1 MFKNLS
7 DKLQDTFKKLSGQ
20 SKITESNITEAL
32 REVRLALLE
41 ADVNYTVVKDF
52 VNRIKEKA
60 LGEEVIKGVNP
71 RQQFIKIINDELVEI
86 LGGSNTALNKSQ
98 SKPTIIMLV
107 GLQGAGK
114 TTFAAKLSK
123 LLKKEKYKPFLIG
136 ADVYRPAA
144 KKQLMV
150 LAGQI
155 GVPFFTIE
163 ESNDVLDI
171 VDKGLKEANSQGSD
185 YILIDTAGRLHI
197 DEELMME
204 LREVKSKVNPHEILL
219 VVDGMTGQ
227 DAVNVSK
234 TFNDELDITGV
245 VVTKLDGDTR
255 GGAALSIKAIS
266 GKPIKY
272 ISEGEKLDDISLF
285 HPERLASRILG
296 MGDVVTLVEKAQD
309 AIDEKEAKEMEAK
322 FRKNQFDYEDFLK
335 QFKMIKKMGS
345 LGGILKMLPG
355 MGALG
360 DIDLTGAEKEMKKV
374 EAIIYSMTLEERR
387 NPNLLKV
394 GSRKVRI
401 AKGSGTDV
409 TQVNKL
415 MKQFDQMKQ
424 MMKMFN
430 SGNIPGFGRIG
441 KKR

>member
-1 MFKNLS
+1 MFKGLS
-7 DKLQDTFKKLSGQ
+7 DKLQETFKKLSGQ

-41 ADVNYTVVKDF
+41 ADVNYIVVKNF
-52 VNRIKEKA
+52 VKRIKEKA
-60 LGEEVIKGVNP
+60 QGQEVIKGVNP
-71 RQQFIKIINDELVEI
+71 RQQFIKIINDELIEV
-86 LGGSNTALNKSQ
+86 LGGQNTALNKAT

-114 TTFAAKLSK
+114 TTFAGKLAK
-123 LLKKEKYKPFLIG
+123 LLKKEKNKAFLIG

-150 LAGQI
+150 LANQI
-155 GVPFFTIE
+155 GVPFYSIE
-163 ESNDVLDI
+163 DSNNVLEI
-171 VDKGLKEANSQGSD
+171 VNNGLLEAKKEDAD
-185 YILIDTAGRLHI
+185 YVLIDTAGRLHV
-197 DEELMME
+197 DEVLMQELQD
-204 LREVKSKVNPHEILL
+204 VKSSINPTEILL

-227 DAVNVSK
+227 DAVNVAK
-234 TFNDELDITGV
+234 TFNDALDITGV

-255 GGAALSIKAIS
+255 GGAALSIKEIS

-272 ISEGEKLDDISLF
+272 ISEGEKLDDISVF

-296 MGDVVTLVEKAQD
+296 MGDVVSLVEKAKD
-309 AIDEKEAKEMEAK
+309 AIDEKEAREMEAK
-322 FRKNQFDYEDFLK
+322 FRKNQFDFEDFLK
-335 QFKMIKKMGS
+335 QFKMIKRMGS

-374 EAIIYSMTLEERR
+374 EAIIYSMTVEERR

-394 GSRKVRI
+394 SSRKTRI

-409 TQVNKL
+409 TQINKL
-415 MKQFDQMKQ
+415 LKQFEQMKQ

-430 SGNIPGFGRIG
+430 SGNIPGFGQIG

>member
-1 MFKNLS
+1 MFKGLS
-7 DKLQDTFKKLSGQ
+7 DKLQETFKKLSGQ

-41 ADVNYTVVKDF
+41 ADVNYSVVKNF
-52 VNRIKEKA
+52 VKRIKEKA
-60 LGEEVIKGVNP
+60 QGQEVIKGVNP
-71 RQQFIKIINDELVEI
+71 RQQFIKIINDELIEV
-86 LGGSNTALNKSQ
+86 LGGQNTSLNKST

-114 TTFAAKLSK
+114 TTFAGKLAKF
-123 LLKKEKYKPFLIG
+123 LKKEKSKAFLIG

-150 LAGQI
+150 LANQI
-155 GVPFFTIE
+155 GVPFFFIE
-163 ESNDVLDI
+163 DSNNVLEI
-171 VDKGLKEANSQGSD
+171 VNNGLLEAKKEDAD
-185 YILIDTAGRLHI
+185 YVLIDTAGRLHV
-197 DEELMME
+197 DEALMQELQD
-204 LREVKSKVNPHEILL
+204 VKSSVNPTEILL

-227 DAVNVSK
+227 DAVNVAK
-234 TFNDELDITGV
+234 TFNDVLDITGV

-255 GGAALSIKAIS
+255 GGAALSIKEIS

-272 ISEGEKLDDISLF
+272 ISEGEKLDDIAVF

-296 MGDVVTLVEKAQD
+296 MGDVVSLVEKAKE
-309 AIDEKEAKEMEAK
+309 AIDEKEAREMEAK
-322 FRKNQFDYEDFLK
+322 FRKNQFDFEDFLK
-335 QFKMIKKMGS
+335 QFKMIKRMGS

-374 EAIIYSMTLEERR
+374 EAIIYSMTVEERR

-394 GSRKVRI
+394 SSRKIRI

-415 MKQFDQMKQ
+415 LKQFEQMKQ

-430 SGNIPGFGRIG
+430 SGNIPGFGQIG